1 MKYKLLYITLV
12 FCLANNAYGKDSGVH
27 MLMLGESM
35 EYGTASTI
43 GIYAGDNV
51 FYGGLSLSRIESSEV
66 IQYDNRKTIHP
77 VYFFMGVK
85 APWKISPYIEAG
97 IDLPEAF
104 IDDLLNNEE
113 ESESQADYYFSSGL
127 VMQATENV
135 SISLFAKRYHFIFRE
150 NIYAPTIKV
159 RPHSYGLGVS
169 IRF

>member
-1 MKYKLLYITLV
+1 MKCRLFYLTLIL
-12 FCLANNAYGKDSGVH
+12 CLSNNAYGKEAGIK
-27 MLMLGESM
+27 MLMTGESM
-35 EYGTASTI
+35 ENGTASTI
-43 GIYAGDNV
+43 GIYAGDDV

-77 VYFFMGVK
+77 IYFFMGVK

-104 IDDLLNNEE
+104 VDDLLNNEE

-127 VMQATENV
+127 VFTATENV

-150 NIYAPTIKV
+150 NIYAPTVKV
-159 RPHSYGLGVS
+159 RPHSYGMGVS